1 VQFQFERHNSIHGI
15 SRSRCQFNFR
25 MLALI
30 CPEVGGR
37 FQLSEQGF
45 AETVMAEPTQLLTVQ
60 G

>member
-1 VQFQFERHNSIHGI
+1 
-15 SRSRCQFNFR
+15 